1 MCFNVGQM
9 QVRINEE
16 SESKIR
22 KIVEKT
28 RRSIPVE
35 IDLAISQYQ
44 FPKFAAA
51 GNSAD
56 RRKARRKNY
65 ERTNDRISD

>member
-1 MCFNVGQM
+1 M
-9 QVRINEE
+9 QVRINQD
-16 SESKIR
+16 SEAKIR

-44 FPKFAAA
+44 FPKFQAP
-51 GNSAD
+51 GNSAQ
-56 RRKARRKNY
+56 RRQARRMAK
-65 ERTNDRISD
+65 

>member
-1 MCFNVGQM
+1 MLQSGAM
-9 QVRINEE
+9 QVRINQD
-16 SESKIR
+16 SEAKIR

-44 FPKFAAA
+44 FPKFQAA
-51 GNSAD
+51 GNSAQ
-56 RRKARRKNY
+56 RRKAKR
-65 ERTNDRISD
+65 DA

>member
-1 MCFNVGQM
+1 MGQM
-9 QVRINEE
+9 QVRINGE
-16 SESKIR
+16 SEAKIR

-44 FPKFAAA
+44 FPKFPTA
-51 GNSAD
+51 GNSAQ
-56 RRKARRKNY
+56 RRKAERGARSKNG
-65 ERTNDRISD
+65 